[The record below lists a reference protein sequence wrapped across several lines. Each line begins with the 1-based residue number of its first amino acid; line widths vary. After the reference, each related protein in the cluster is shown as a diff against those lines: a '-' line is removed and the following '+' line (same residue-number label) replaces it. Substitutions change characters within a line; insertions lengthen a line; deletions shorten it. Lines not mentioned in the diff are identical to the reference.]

1 MIIDFSGNVNKQRK
15 TVLFD
20 RDGTINSDSGYT
32 AFPTKPTL
40 TKPFQDLISSD
51 FPWKMVNFGIVSN
64 QSGVARNKFSLEEV
78 FKFNETLKI
87 LLSENGIVVQI
98 VIVCPHHPDE
108 NCSCR
113 KPSPLMLSTAAILLG
128 AEVSDVAFV
137 GNASSDSLAAL
148 KAEMPYFDIN
158 SPHFFDSIHGWLA
171 Q

>member
-1 MIIDFSGNVNKQRK
+1 MIIDFPGSFNKQRK

-32 AFPTKPTL
+32 AFPTKPML
-40 TKPFQDLISSD
+40 TKPFQDLISSN
-51 FPWKMVNFGIVSN
+51 FPWDMVNFGIVSN
-64 QSGVARNKFSLEEV
+64 QSGVARNKFSLEDM
-78 FKFNETLKI
+78 FNFNEDLKV

-98 VIVCPHHPDE
+98 VVVCPHHPEE

-137 GNASSDSLAAL
+137 GNTSSDRLAAQR
-148 KAEMPYFDIN
+148 AGMSYFDVN
-158 SPHFFDSIHGWLA
+158 VPRSFESIHGWLG